1 MTYATDCYKPVTGQV
16 FLSATIVK
24 NLWGYG
30 VSQFLNNWNKQA
42 GYVKTTMTNMAL
54 FLFFIQVSVEHASGR
69 GERKPVGGLG
79 TIWFTECIDRCS

>member
-30 VSQFLNNWNKQA
+30 VSQFLNDWNEQD
-42 GYVKTTMTNMAL
+42 GYVVTTMTNMSL
-54 FLFFIQVSVEHASGR
+54 FLLFTGIGGACLWMWGKRVR
-69 GERKPVGGLG
+69 GWTRNDMVHEMH
-79 TIWFTECIDRCS
+79 